1 MNRHEFIALLA
12 GTAIAW
18 PLGARAQKAERV
30 RRIGVLLN
38 LSEGSGA
45 RDDTRTAEG
54 TREDHGRCILPMPS
68 VRTLSRT
75 AARSGAAL
83 GSAAQSASR
92 YSEATNMRP
101 SRLRFWVRAPRPSH
115 LKLGTSME
123 MAKDGE
129 RDPRLLCEEALL
141 FMAQQTRRRPS
152 RPDQRSREAK
162 SFV

>member
-45 RDDTRTAEG
+45 RDGGFVIAGGPEMALAITAKHVLTRYRQSRTAEV

-68 VRTLSRT
+68 
-75 AARSGAAL
+75 
-83 GSAAQSASR
+83 
-92 YSEATNMRP
+92 
-101 SRLRFWVRAPRPSH
+101 
-115 LKLGTSME
+115 
-123 MAKDGE
+123 
-129 RDPRLLCEEALL
+129 
-141 FMAQQTRRRPS
+141 
-152 RPDQRSREAK
+152 
-162 SFV
+162 

>member
-45 RDDTRTAEG
+45 RDGGFVIAGGPEMALAITAKHVLTRYRQSRTAEG

-68 VRTLSRT
+68 
-75 AARSGAAL
+75 
-83 GSAAQSASR
+83 
-92 YSEATNMRP
+92 
-101 SRLRFWVRAPRPSH
+101 
-115 LKLGTSME
+115 
-123 MAKDGE
+123 
-129 RDPRLLCEEALL
+129 
-141 FMAQQTRRRPS
+141 
-152 RPDQRSREAK
+152 
-162 SFV
+162 

>member
-1 MNRHEFIALLA
+1 MSRVSLYPTCATFIMPACQEPSQSALSFF
-12 GTAIAW
+12 GF
-18 PLGARAQKAERV
+18 K
-30 RRIGVLLN
+30 
-38 LSEGSGA
+38 EGSGA

-141 FMAQQTRRRPS
+141 FMAQANSTAPQQAGSAKP
-152 RPDQRSREAK
+152 RS
-162 SFV
+162 